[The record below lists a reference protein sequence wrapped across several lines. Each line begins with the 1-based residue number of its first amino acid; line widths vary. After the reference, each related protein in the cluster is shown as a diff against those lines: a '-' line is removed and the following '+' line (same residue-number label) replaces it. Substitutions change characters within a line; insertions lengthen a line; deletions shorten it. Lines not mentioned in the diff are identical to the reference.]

1 MGKRWQNKRK
11 NEHYYKKAKRE
22 GYRSRA
28 TYKLLQL
35 DEKFEILNPGDI
47 VLDLGA
53 APGGWLQMAREKVG
67 EEGFVLGVDLE
78 PIDGLD
84 YQNVKSLVADVTE
97 METEDVIRKNL
108 PDSPDVVLSDAAPD
122 ISGIWDV
129 DHARSVGLARSAL
142 NISRRLLRPGGNVL
156 IKIFQGEFFNDFM
169 SDFKNSFDFY
179 KSSKP
184 EASRKESAETYVIAK
199 EFRPS

>member
-1 MGKRWQNKRK
+1 MGDRWQNERK

-35 DEKFEILNPGDI
+35 DEKFEILEPGDI

-53 APGGWLQMAREKVG
+53 APGGWLQLAREKVG
-67 EEGFVLGVDLE
+67 EDGFVLGVDLD
-78 PIDGLD
+78 PIDDLD
-84 YQNVKSLVADVTE
+84 YQNVKSIVADVTE
-97 METEDVIRKNL
+97 METEEIIQKNL

-142 NISRRLLRPGGNVL
+142 NISRRLLKPGGNVL

-169 SDFKNSFDFY
+169 NDFKNSFDFY

-199 EFRPS
+199 GFRPS